1 MRKFKACIIPP
12 PEYAIGT
19 NSATAGLHL
28 AMKVMNIEG
37 EEVISTPMTFISTN
51 HAILYKLPIRQM
63 VDNVNYIRVKK

>member
-19 NSATAGLHL
+19 NSATAALHL
-28 AMKVMNIEG
+28 AMKVMDVEG
-37 EEVISTPMTFISTN
+37 GEVITTPMTFISTN

-63 VDNVNYIRVKK
+63 ADNVDYI